1 MQETTMTNDQTN
13 PASPAETNVRPDRGT
28 DPRARRRYEA
38 VFFDLD
44 GTLANT
50 FPTVV
55 RIFNQVLEK
64 RTGRS
69 WTLEELIPYFGPP
82 ETVILQ
88 RLFPEGDD
96 AARMIEEFYQLCRED
111 GAEIRPFEGI
121 EPLVRRLRA
130 SQVRLGVYSGA
141 STEAARIRVDQAGLI
156 DCFEE
161 ILGGDRVE
169 RHKPDPE
176 GLLHLLELFQ
186 VAPEGA
192 VYVGD
197 MVADVLAGQRAGMA
211 TVAVSWG
218 AGTRDDLARLRP
230 DYLVDHPAELEAIL
244 HGTLSSPMETL

>member
-1 MQETTMTNDQTN
+1 MQETTMTNDRTT
-13 PASPAETNVRPDRGT
+13 PPSLSPDRATASPSPCRF
-28 DPRARRRYEA
+28 EA
-38 VFFDLD
+38 VLFDLD

-55 RIFNQVLEK
+55 RIFNRILEK

-82 ETVILQ
+82 ETVILE
-88 RLFPEGDD
+88 RIFPEGDD
-96 AARMIEEFYQLCRED
+96 ATRMIEEFYQLCHED

-121 EPLVRRLRA
+121 EPLVRRLHA

-141 STEAARIRVDQAGLI
+141 STKAARIRVGQAGLI

-161 ILGGDRVE
+161 ILGGDAVE

-176 GLLHLLELFQ
+176 GLLRLLEQFQ
-186 VAPEGA
+186 VAPAGA
-192 VYVGD
+192 LYVGD
-197 MVADVLAGQRAGMA
+197 MIADVLAGQRAGMV

-218 AGTRDDLARLRP
+218 AGAREDLARVRP
-230 DYLVDHPAELEAIL
+230 DYLIDHPAELEAIL
-244 HGTLSSPMETL
+244 HGPLSSPVETL

>member
-1 MQETTMTNDQTN
+1 MQETTMTNDRTN
-13 PASPAETNVRPDRGT
+13 DRTTQPSLSPDQAIASPTPSRF
-28 DPRARRRYEA
+28 EA

-55 RIFNQVLEK
+55 RIFNRILET

-69 WTLEELIPYFGPP
+69 WTLDELIPYFGPP

-96 AARMIEEFYQLCRED
+96 AAQMIEEFYQLCRED
-111 GAEIRPFEGI
+111 GAEIHPFEGI
-121 EPLVRRLRA
+121 DPLVRRLHTSR
-130 SQVRLGVYSGA
+130 VRLGVYSGA
-141 STEAARIRVDQAGLI
+141 STQAARIRVGQAGLL

-176 GLLHLLELFQ
+176 GLLRLLEQFQ
-186 VAPEGA
+186 VAPSGA
-192 VYVGD
+192 LYVGD
-197 MVADVLAGQRAGMA
+197 MIADVLAGQRAGMA
-211 TVAVSWG
+211 TVAVTWG
-218 AGTRDDLARLRP
+218 AGSRDDLARVRP
-230 DYLVDHPAELEAIL
+230 DYLIDHPAELETIL
-244 HGTLSSPMETL
+244 HGTLSSPVETL